1 MTVALSR
8 TRPALH
14 DGVPSRM
21 RVLTEAPPLPLKTLS
36 EEREIGSPKR
46 LLSSGQARPRPCP
59 KRTTLTARRPALMA
73 RPAPRSAGSS
83 TDPPAPCHAK
93 PSSGGSRDTP
103 SVDSSLLQPSYTP
116 EGGLAF
122 VTNCR
127 PRHQTRDHHP
137 INYPTS
143 STQTPPSLHQADV
156 TSSSHAQR
164 TGGVRL
170 PLFFGWMDSTSV
182 GPLVHDVPLRWPR
195 VSPRV
200 VVRRFHH
207 ERDDPPPAKVP
218 GGRVVKSAQARQA

>member
-1 MTVALSR
+1 MTVALLQRWSR
-8 TRPALH
+8 A
-14 DGVPSRM
+14 GVARRDPDYDEGA
-21 RVLTEAPPLPLKTLS
+21 TEAPPLPLKTLS

-46 LLSSGQARPRPCP
+46 LPSSGQARPRPCP
-59 KRTTLTARRPALMA
+59 KRMTLTARRPALMA

-137 INYPTS
+137 INYLTS

-170 PLFFGWMDSTSV
+170 PLFFWLDGQHIRGAS
-182 GPLVHDVPLRWPR
+182 
-195 VSPRV
+195 
-200 VVRRFHH
+200 
-207 ERDDPPPAKVP
+207 
-218 GGRVVKSAQARQA
+218 SA

>member
-1 MTVALSR
+1 M
-8 TRPALH
+8 
-14 DGVPSRM
+14 
-21 RVLTEAPPLPLKTLS
+21 KTLS

-93 PSSGGSRDTP
+93 PSSGGSRDTQ

-143 STQTPPSLHQADV
+143 STQTPPSLYQADV

-164 TGGVRL
+164 AGGVRL
-170 PLFFGWMDSTSV
+170 PLIVAGLYCVT
-182 GPLVHDVPLRWPR
+182 
-195 VSPRV
+195 
-200 VVRRFHH
+200 
-207 ERDDPPPAKVP
+207 
-218 GGRVVKSAQARQA
+218 ARPKKASLCFLSG

>member
-1 MTVALSR
+1 MDASTSCWSQ
-8 TRPALH
+8 H
-14 DGVPSRM
+14 DGG
-21 RVLTEAPPLPLKTLS
+21 LAS
-36 EEREIGSPKR
+36 EVEQGRRCTTGPRLGRRCYGGSPSPLENTLGGKGDR
-46 LLSSGQARPRPCP
+46 VAQAASEQQTGPTVTCPCP

-73 RPAPRSAGSS
+73 RPASRSAGSS

-137 INYPTS
+137 INYLTS

-164 TGGVRL
+164 TGGVHV
-170 PLFFGWMDSTSV
+170 FT
-182 GPLVHDVPLRWPR
+182 
-195 VSPRV
+195 
-200 VVRRFHH
+200 FH
-207 ERDDPPPAKVP
+207 A
-218 GGRVVKSAQARQA
+218 

>member
-1 MTVALSR
+1 M
-8 TRPALH
+8 
-14 DGVPSRM
+14 
-21 RVLTEAPPLPLKTLS
+21 KTLS
-36 EEREIGSPKR
+36 EERAIGSPKR

-137 INYPTS
+137 INYLTS
-143 STQTPPSLHQADV
+143 STQTLKLPVDTGRRGYMIYVPINIGCCCYLCGWAESFEASNASLWPAMQA
-156 TSSSHAQR
+156 
-164 TGGVRL
+164 
-170 PLFFGWMDSTSV
+170 
-182 GPLVHDVPLRWPR
+182 HDQTLKPIIE
-195 VSPRV
+195 S
-200 VVRRFHH
+200 
-207 ERDDPPPAKVP
+207 PPPTIGSYCLK
-218 GGRVVKSAQARQA
+218 R